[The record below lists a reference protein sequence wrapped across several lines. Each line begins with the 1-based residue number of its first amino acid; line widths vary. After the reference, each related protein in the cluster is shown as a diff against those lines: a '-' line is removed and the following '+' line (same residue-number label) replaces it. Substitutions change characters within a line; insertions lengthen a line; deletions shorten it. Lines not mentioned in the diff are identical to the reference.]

1 MKKIIPIISIG
12 LLLLLPLIASAQED
26 PVGTICS
33 ILQVIKNI
41 LLAVGLGIGVI
52 LLIVGG
58 INYMT
63 SGGDATK
70 ADTAK
75 KLVINVI
82 IGFIIILA
90 AVFILA
96 LVQGFLTDA
105 EVSLFDNPCDDYPTN
120 GEEL

>member
-12 LLLLLPLIASAQED
+12 LLLLPLLAGAQQYPD
-26 PVGTICS
+26 PMQSICN

-41 LLAVGLGIGVI
+41 LLAIGLGIGVI
-52 LLIVGG
+52 LLIIGG
-58 INYMT
+58 INYIT

-82 IGFIIILA
+82 IGFIIILSA
-90 AVFILA
+90 AFILA
-96 LVQGFLTDA
+96 VIQGLLVGAQI
-105 EVSLFDNPCDDYPTN
+105 SLFSNPCDQYTTP
-120 GEEL
+120 